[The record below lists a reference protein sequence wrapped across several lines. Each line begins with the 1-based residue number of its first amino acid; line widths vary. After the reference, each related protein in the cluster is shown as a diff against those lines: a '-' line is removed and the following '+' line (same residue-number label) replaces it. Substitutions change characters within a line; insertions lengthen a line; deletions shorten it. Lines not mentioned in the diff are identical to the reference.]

1 MVPMAK
7 KKTHKKQSFKYAQ
20 PSAGV
25 DTAIIPPITASAST
39 PTRTSNAVVPTTLND
54 NPFLGQD
61 LMKLGVIAVSLIVLE
76 FVLSAL
82 FSHTSLGST
91 VYDLYRINS

>member
-1 MVPMAK
+1 MAK

-20 PSAGV
+20 P
-25 DTAIIPPITASAST
+25 TAHADAMTVSPVTMSAST
-39 PTRTSNAVVPTTLND
+39 PTRTSNAVVLTTLND
-54 NPFLGQD
+54 NPYLGQD
-61 LMKLGVIAVSLIVLE
+61 LTKLGIIAVSLIVLE

-91 VYDLYRINS
+91 VYNLYKIAS